1 MRQEQFVARYQAEWQ
16 AFEHWLESRG
26 TNARKAAA
34 ERNIGLLGDE
44 DIPARYRR
52 LCQQLALA
60 RRRGYSPAVT
70 TRLQVLMQR
79 GHNLLYRTPAPVSYT
94 HLDVYK
100 RQDLNCSQHGKKPAL
115 GPLGYPHRYPQSNWM
130 V

>member
-60 RRRGYSPAVT
+60 RRRGT
-70 TRLQVLMQR
+70 
-79 GHNLLYRTPAPVSYT
+79 AP
-94 HLDVYK
+94 
-100 RQDLNCSQHGKKPAL
+100 R
-115 GPLGYPHRYPQSNWM
+115 
-130 V
+130 